1 MTVHAYRHPF
11 VWTAGAGAADAPWP
25 PPLAGDEGLAL
36 EGDQVAL
43 SSLRRRF
50 DGWLEARVVNLAAD
64 PRRAVVRGALTDA
77 REASLRGEQGEAL
90 AVADG
95 AVHLDLRPAEIRTI
109 QLRRRETAA
118 GKPDVLDASGPRQ
131 SA

>member
-1 MTVHAYRHPF
+1 M
-11 VWTAGAGAADAPWP
+11 
-25 PPLAGDEGLAL
+25 
-36 EGDQVAL
+36 
-43 SSLRRRF
+43 
-50 DGWLEARVVNLAAD
+50 VNLAAD